1 MLLLLA
7 IALLVI
13 FFLPVKDTDFGWHYR
28 CGKLFFTQA
37 KLCLSNDFSYFL
49 PDYHWAYPSFI
60 YNLTL
65 AAIFDRF
72 GFIGVSLWGSLI
84 FSLVFMIFLTLN
96 RGPLWLNTFITF
108 LIIGLN
114 QNIFSL
120 GYRSQI
126 LGLLFF
132 MLTLSLLG
140 RENRMSRNLFF
151 LPLLFLIWAN
161 SHPSFF
167 LGPLTMGLF
176 LLDKAVSCFNKKYD
190 YRPLAV
196 LFLTFAISLGFTA
209 VNPFGLRIYQEV
221 WIHFQAPL
229 NRMIAE
235 WVPPPQWQQLLIAS
249 LTATALILALK
260 HKQFNYRFLLLLI
273 FTYLAL
279 IARRNLPLYYL
290 TVFVVILN
298 QIDLRSFLKA
308 KRRFLENAL
317 VTLLF
322 ILLVATASLRIPKT
336 VKFDL
341 DYAIYCQDG
350 LVSLPCAAVDRL
362 RSKTGR
368 IFNSYEW
375 GGFLIWQLPQ
385 MQVFV
390 DGRMPAWRDSEGKSP
405 YAVFLEII
413 QAQPGWDKKLE
424 QYGTEYLLIGPGTF
438 LDLAL
443 REDKGTTYP
452 WQEEYRDQAAVI
464 YRRAK
469 QK

>member
-49 PDYHWAYPSFI
+49 PGYRWAYANFV
-60 YNLTL
+60 YDVTL

-72 GFIGVSLWGSLI
+72 GFIGISLWGSLI
-84 FSLVFMIFLTLN
+84 FSLIFMIFLTLN
-96 RGPLWLNTFITF
+96 RGPLWLNTFIIF
-108 LIIGLN
+108 LIVGLN

-120 GYRSQI
+120 GYRAQI

-132 MLTLSLLG
+132 VLTLSLLG
-140 RENRMSRNLFF
+140 RENRLSRNLFF
-151 LPLLFLIWAN
+151 LPLLFLVWAN

-176 LLDKAVSCFNKKYD
+176 LLDKTVSCFNKKYD
-190 YRPLAV
+190 YRLLAI
-196 LFLTFAISLGFTA
+196 LFLTFAISLGVTA
-209 VNPFGLRIYQEV
+209 INPFGWRIYQEV

-235 WVPPPQWQQLLIAS
+235 WVAPSWWQQLMVVS
-249 LTATALILALK
+249 LTTTALILALK
-260 HKQFNYRFLLLLI
+260 RKQYDYRFLLLLI

-290 TVFVVILN
+290 TVFVVILS
-298 QIDLRSFLKA
+298 QIDLVRLLKV

-317 VTLLF
+317 ITLLF
-322 ILLVATASLRIPKT
+322 VLVIVVASLRIPQT
-336 VKFDL
+336 IRFDL
-341 DYAIYCQDG
+341 NYATYCQEG
-350 LVSLPCAAVDRL
+350 LVPLPCAAVDRL

-390 DGRMPAWRDSEGKSP
+390 DGRMPAWKDSDGKSP
-405 YAVFLEII
+405 YAIFLEII
-413 QAQPGWDKKLE
+413 QAQPGWEKKLE
-424 QYGTEYLLIGPGTF
+424 QYGTDYLLIGPGTF
-438 LDLAL
+438 LDLVL
-443 REDKGTTYP
+443 RGDKGMTYA
-452 WQEEYRDQAAVI
+452 WQEEYRDQVAVI
-464 YRRAK
+464 YRRTK
-469 QK
+469 QN